1 MLLDHGEG
9 LQVEFK
15 TCQTRLSRDVYESVC
30 AFLNRSGGE
39 LLLGV
44 RDDGEVVGIDPERIE
59 LNLYRLE
66 AGRFVSRL
74 KARP

>member
-1 MLLDHGEG
+1 MI
-9 LQVEFK
+9 
-15 TCQTRLSRDVYESVC
+15 YESVC